1 MAVVNTIADLAA
13 WLGWYVVPFILIL
26 SLIVSIHELGHYLVG
41 RWCGVKIDAFSLG
54 FGPELWARVDSHG
67 TRWRVG
73 ALPLGG
79 YVKFHGDANVASVEG
94 RASQSLIPANPSN
107 IQLISPPQLTTGKLL
122 SPVASSRAI
131 TFASPNGVALPLNV
145 PGLLVVPSNVEV
157 DGGYAEF
164 QAETAAI
171 MREVCGRTVTA
182 ADIFAAAQA
191 LERAYATKGY
201 LSVRVAVPPQ
211 RVADGETLHM
221 TVVDGIVP
229 STDVIDRSLTLAGQ
243 PLRNRAAIVAAGPI
257 ANFLLAFVIFA
268 GMFMAFGR
276 VEHLARI
283 GRVEASSPAAAAG
296 FQAGDVVKSIN
307 GQPIN
312 SFEALQESTLMSTG
326 LPMNFVVDRDGRAVE
341 LTATPKITVV
351 DQGVFGKRRMG
362 HLGLAS
368 SANPND
374 VRIERCGLLTCAA
387 WGAQQEW
394 FIVKATG
401 TYIVGI
407 FAGRESTDQMS
418 GLIGAAQMA
427 GEMAKISFWE
437 LFSLAAWFSVSVGLM
452 NLLPVPLLDG
462 GHLAFYAFE
471 GLRGRPLSERAQEI
485 GLRIGIALVALLVV
499 FTTSHDI
506 LRLVTNG
513 N

>member
-1 MAVVNTIADLAA
+1 MAVVNMIADLVA

-54 FGPELWARVDSHG
+54 FGPELWARIDSRG

-79 YVKFHGDANVASVEG
+79 YVKFHGDANVASVAG
-94 RASQSLIPANPSN
+94 
-107 IQLISPPQLTTGKLL
+107 
-122 SPVASSRAI
+122 
-131 TFASPNGVALPLNV
+131 
-145 PGLLVVPSNVEV
+145 
-157 DGGYAEF
+157 
-164 QAETAAI
+164 
-171 MREVCGRTVTA
+171 
-182 ADIFAAAQA
+182 ADH
-191 LERAYATKGY
+191 T
-201 LSVRVAVPPQ
+201 
-211 RVADGETLHM
+211 
-221 TVVDGIVP
+221 
-229 STDVIDRSLTLAGQ
+229 IDSSLTLAGQ
-243 PLRNRAAIVAAGPI
+243 PLPNRAAIVAAGPI
-257 ANFLLAFVIFA
+257 ANFLLAFVIFT

-276 VEHLARI
+276 VEHLALI
-283 GRVEASSPAAAAG
+283 GRVEPNSPAAAAG

-307 GQPIN
+307 GQPIG

-326 LPMNFVVDRDGRAVE
+326 LPMNFVVDRQGQDVD

-374 VRIERCGLLTCAA
+374 VRIERCGPMTCAA
-387 WGAQQEW
+387 WGAAQEW

-401 TYIVGI
+401 SYIVGI

>member
-54 FGPELWARVDSHG
+54 FGPELWARVDSRG
-67 TRWRVG
+67 TRWRIA

-79 YVKFHGDANVASVEG
+79 YVKFHGDANVASVPGGAE
-94 RASQSLIPANPSN
+94 ANPS
-107 IQLISPPQLTTGKLL
+107 
-122 SPVASSRAI
+122 
-131 TFASPNGVALPLNV
+131 
-145 PGLLVVPSNVEV
+145 VE
-157 DGGYAEF
+157 
-164 QAETAAI
+164 
-171 MREVCGRTVTA
+171 
-182 ADIFAAAQA
+182 
-191 LERAYATKGY
+191 
-201 LSVRVAVPPQ
+201 
-211 RVADGETLHM
+211 
-221 TVVDGIVP
+221 
-229 STDVIDRSLTLAGQ
+229 RSLTLAGQ

-257 ANFLLAFVIFA
+257 ANFILALVIFT

-276 VEHLARI
+276 VEHVARI
-283 GRVEASSPAAAAG
+283 GRVEANSPAAAAG
-296 FQAGDVVKSIN
+296 FLPGDVVKSIN
-307 GQPIN
+307 GQPIDT
-312 SFEALQESTLMSTG
+312 FESLQESTLMSTG
-326 LPMNFVVDRDGRAVE
+326 LPMSFVVHRQGSDVE
-341 LTATPKITVV
+341 LTATPRITVV

-368 SANPND
+368 SAD
-374 VRIERCGLLTCAA
+374 RGDARVERCGLLTCGA
-387 WGAQQEW
+387 WGVAQEW

-401 TYIVGI
+401 SYIVGI

>member
-54 FGPELWARVDSHG
+54 FGPELWAGVDSRG
-67 TRWRVG
+67 TRWRIA

-79 YVKFHGDANVASVEG
+79 YVKFHGDANVASVAGGAE
-94 RASQSLIPANPSN
+94 ANPS
-107 IQLISPPQLTTGKLL
+107 
-122 SPVASSRAI
+122 
-131 TFASPNGVALPLNV
+131 
-145 PGLLVVPSNVEV
+145 VE
-157 DGGYAEF
+157 
-164 QAETAAI
+164 
-171 MREVCGRTVTA
+171 
-182 ADIFAAAQA
+182 
-191 LERAYATKGY
+191 
-201 LSVRVAVPPQ
+201 
-211 RVADGETLHM
+211 
-221 TVVDGIVP
+221 
-229 STDVIDRSLTLAGQ
+229 RSLTLAGQ

-257 ANFLLAFVIFA
+257 ANFILAFVIFT

-276 VEHLARI
+276 VEHVARI
-283 GRVEASSPAAAAG
+283 GRVEANSPAAAAG
-296 FQAGDVVKSIN
+296 FLPGDVVKSIN
-307 GQPIN
+307 GQSIDT
-312 SFEALQESTLMSTG
+312 FESLQESTLMSTG
-326 LPMNFVVDRDGRAVE
+326 LPMSFVVDRQGSDVE
-341 LTATPKITVV
+341 LTATPRITVV

-368 SANPND
+368 SAD
-374 VRIERCGLLTCAA
+374 HADARVERCGLLTCGS
-387 WGAQQEW
+387 WGAAQEW

-401 TYIVGI
+401 SYIVGI

>member
-1 MAVVNTIADLAA
+1 MAGVNAIGDLLA
-13 WLGWYVVPFILIL
+13 WLGWYVVPFIIIL
-26 SLIVSIHELGHYLVG
+26 SLIVAVHELGHYLVG

-54 FGPELWARVDSHG
+54 FGPELFARVDARG

-79 YVKFHGDANVASVEG
+79 YVKFHGDANAASVG
-94 RASQSLIPANPSN
+94 DGSDPS
-107 IQLISPPQLTTGKLL
+107 
-122 SPVASSRAI
+122 
-131 TFASPNGVALPLNV
+131 
-145 PGLLVVPSNVEV
+145 
-157 DGGYAEF
+157 
-164 QAETAAI
+164 
-171 MREVCGRTVTA
+171 
-182 ADIFAAAQA
+182 
-191 LERAYATKGY
+191 
-201 LSVRVAVPPQ
+201 
-211 RVADGETLHM
+211 
-221 TVVDGIVP
+221 
-229 STDVIDRSLTLAGQ
+229 IDRSLTLAGQ
-243 PLRNRAAIVAAGPI
+243 PLRNRAAIVLAGPV
-257 ANFLLAFVIFA
+257 ANFILAFVIFT

-276 VEHLARI
+276 VEHMARI
-283 GRVEASSPAAAAG
+283 GRIEVGSPAATAG

-307 GQPIN
+307 GNPID

-326 LPMNFVVDRDGRAVE
+326 LPMNFVVERQGRDVE
-341 LTATPKITVV
+341 LTATPRITVV

-368 SANPND
+368 SADRND
-374 VRIERCGLLTCAA
+374 AKVERCGLVTCGA
-387 WGAQQEW
+387 WGAAQEW

-452 NLLPVPLLDG
+452 NLLPIPLLDG
-462 GHLAFYAFE
+462 GHLSFYAFE
-471 GLRGRPLSERAQEI
+471 ALLGRPLSERAQEI

>member
-1 MAVVNTIADLAA
+1 MAGVNVIGDLLA
-13 WLGWYVVPFILIL
+13 WFGWYVIPFIIIL
-26 SLIVSIHELGHYLVG
+26 SLIVAIHELGHYLVG

-54 FGPELWARVDSHG
+54 FGPELFARVDSRG
-67 TRWRVG
+67 TRWRIG

-79 YVKFHGDANVASVEG
+79 YVQCHGDANPASVG
-94 RASQSLIPANPSN
+94 
-107 IQLISPPQLTTGKLL
+107 
-122 SPVASSRAI
+122 
-131 TFASPNGVALPLNV
+131 
-145 PGLLVVPSNVEV
+145 
-157 DGGYAEF
+157 DH
-164 QAETAAI
+164 
-171 MREVCGRTVTA
+171 A
-182 ADIFAAAQA
+182 ADP
-191 LERAYATKGY
+191 
-201 LSVRVAVPPQ
+201 SV
-211 RVADGETLHM
+211 
-221 TVVDGIVP
+221 
-229 STDVIDRSLTLAGQ
+229 DRSMTLPGQ
-243 PLRNRAAIVAAGPI
+243 PLRNRAAIVLAGPV
-257 ANFLLAFVIFA
+257 ANFILAFVIFT

-276 VEHLARI
+276 VEHTAHI
-283 GRVEASSPAAAAG
+283 GRVEAASPAAAAG
-296 FQAGDVVKSIN
+296 FQAGDLIKSIN
-307 GQPIN
+307 GNPID

-326 LPMNFVVDRDGRAVE
+326 LPMNFVVERQGHEVD
-341 LTATPKITVV
+341 LTATPRITVV

-368 SANPND
+368 SAD
-374 VRIERCGLLTCAA
+374 RKDAKVERCGLATCAA
-387 WGAQQEW
+387 WGAGQEW

-401 TYIVGI
+401 SYIVGI

-452 NLLPVPLLDG
+452 NLLPIPLLDG

-471 GLRGRPLSERAQEI
+471 AVLGRPLSERAQEI

-506 LRLVTNG
+506 IRLVTNG